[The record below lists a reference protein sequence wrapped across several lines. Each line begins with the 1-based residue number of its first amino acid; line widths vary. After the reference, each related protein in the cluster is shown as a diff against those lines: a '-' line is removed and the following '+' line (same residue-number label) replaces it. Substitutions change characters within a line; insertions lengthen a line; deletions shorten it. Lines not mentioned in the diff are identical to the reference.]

1 MLTRTTLA
9 GSFREL
15 GLYAGAGVMVHSSLR
30 SFGHV
35 EGGAQTV
42 VLALMDVITPEG
54 TLMMPSFNHGDPWQ
68 EDSTYAY
75 DPRTTRSTNGA
86 IPNAL
91 WPMPDVLRSLDPTHP
106 FAAWGQHAQRYTQF
120 HHRTLTM
127 GPASP
132 LGLMLQD
139 DGYVLL
145 LGVDYTSN
153 TFHHCVEMMLNT
165 PCLGKRCEAYAVQL
179 PDGRRVMGR
188 TWGWRNASCP
198 FTDSNRYADVMA
210 ERGLHKQR
218 KIGECTATL
227 FKMRDC
233 FDVVSE
239 ILRNGRDGFPPCAG
253 CPIRPRVVEHTVE
266 SDWDEAMQ
274 SLKPNSV
281 AWTY

>member
-1 MLTRTTLA
+1 LR
-9 GSFREL
+9 
-15 GLYAGAGVMVHSSLR
+15 AGAGVMVHSSLR
-30 SFGHV
+30 SFGQV
-35 EGGAQTV
+35 EDGAQTV

-54 TLMMPSFNHGDPWQ
+54 TLMMPSFNHGEPW
-68 EDSTYAY
+68 EDDGPRVY
-75 DPRTTRSTNGA
+75 DPRATLSTNGA
-86 IPNAL
+86 IPNAF
-91 WPMPDVLRSLDPTHP
+91 WPMPDVQRSLDPTHP
-106 FAAWGQHAQRYTQF
+106 IAAWGRHAQRYTQL

-139 DGYVLL
+139 DGHVLL

-153 TFHHCVEMMLNT
+153 TFHHCVETTLNT

-179 PDGRRVMGR
+179 PEGRRVMGR
-188 TWGWRNASCP
+188 TWGWRNGECP
-198 FTDSNRYADVMA
+198 FTDHNRYGDIMQA
-210 ERGLHKQR
+210 RGLHRQA
-218 KIGECTATL
+218 KIGECNATL

-266 SDWDEAMQ
+266 SDWDEGMQ
-274 SLKPNSV
+274 ALKPDSV